1 MKDADTTYNVYVMSS
16 DGDGFEEI
24 SCPNCIFTVSGIAT
38 SVAARSLHSSYHPEF
53 HTLTLDAVL
62 QYRSA
67 VTAYLMDIS
76 PLTSTP
82 GAPLTLSGTFRATD
96 FDDSDDPKDPQSTDT
111 DDEGDDYFTRIL
123 IGGRGCNHM
132 KEDGTL

>member
-1 MKDADTTYNVYVMSS
+1 MILYYKAYFGTFRSGPVDHKYVA
-16 DGDGFEEI
+16 I
-24 SCPNCIFTVSGIAT
+24 
-38 SVAARSLHSSYHPEF
+38 
-53 HTLTLDAVL
+53 L
-62 QYRSA
+62 QYRPSSSPN
-67 VTAYLMDIS
+67 LMDIS
-76 PLTSTP
+76 PLASTP
-82 GAPLTLSGTFRATD
+82 GTPLTLSGTFRATG